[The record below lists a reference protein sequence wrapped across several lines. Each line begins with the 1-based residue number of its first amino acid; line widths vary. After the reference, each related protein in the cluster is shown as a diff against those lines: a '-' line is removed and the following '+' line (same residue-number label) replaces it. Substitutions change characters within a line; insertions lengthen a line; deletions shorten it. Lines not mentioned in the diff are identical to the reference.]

1 VTAAEPP
8 VDAFAVLDALQGA
21 VDARDLD
28 ALASL
33 FDEQAV
39 LIGTGGDARDPAA
52 LRRYLTALATQPE
65 SLRWE
70 WNEIVPS
77 HQSAGSLGFAAF
89 GEIVVSDESGER
101 RAPFRLTLVA
111 VGTAGGWRIRQFH
124 GSIPSEL

>member
-70 WNEIVPS
+70 WNEIVP
-77 HQSAGSLGFAAF
+77 
-89 GEIVVSDESGER
+89 VPPER
-101 RAPFRLTLVA
+101 GVARLRRVRRDRRL
-111 VGTAGGWRIRQFH
+111 RRKR
-124 GSIPSEL
+124 